1 MNVKKERKAFVSQIS
16 VSLDRILLIQNGI
29 ADQYSQ
35 LFGQYRQNNV
45 DKKVMNHNLNEAKQH
60 LENIK
65 ISHSLIKGMLEKTT

>member
-45 DKKVMNHNLNEAKQH
+45 DKKVMNHHLNEAKQH

-65 ISHSLIKGMLEKTT
+65 ISHSLIKGMLEKTP